1 MRRLEQ
7 YMWQA
12 GMYQS
17 GYRMLLLM
25 GGLLA
30 QALGGGML
38 VTGDVLISIAAGLDF
53 A

>member
-25 GGLLA
+25 SGLLA
-30 QALGGGML
+30 AGLGGAML
-38 VTGDVLISIAAGLDF
+38 VSGMTC
-53 A
+53 